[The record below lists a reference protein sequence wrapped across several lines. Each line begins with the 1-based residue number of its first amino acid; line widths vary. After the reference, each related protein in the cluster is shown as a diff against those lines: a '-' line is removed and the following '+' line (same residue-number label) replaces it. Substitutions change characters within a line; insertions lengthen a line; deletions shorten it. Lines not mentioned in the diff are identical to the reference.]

1 MDEICAHDIASDLVL
16 NFEGGRRF
24 LQVFVHLWADFYD
37 KWSCQWCRYLCAS
50 NGNMQQRCKQDHRL
64 LELTPKETHER
75 QQRSKPLYKNLQWR
89 FFQVKKRLQS
99 KANSQLL
106 STEPLQ
112 PYSKKV
118 RNEIEKGPLLFS
130 MPNAEESNI
139 PAL

>member
-1 MDEICAHDIASDLVL
+1 MINGVVSGADTFVRVMEICSSV
-16 NFEGGRRF
+16 
-24 LQVFVHLWADFYD
+24 V
-37 KWSCQWCRYLCAS
+37 S
-50 NGNMQQRCKQDHRL
+50 RL
-64 LELTPKETHER
+64 TDWLELTPKETHER